1 MSEELERLRATV
13 RELEAELKSLH
24 QVDPQTKSLLEEVRA
39 EIEAKLHGP
48 AVGAPSREL
57 LSSRLSE
64 AAERMETT
72 HPNLFGMVARLAD
85 ALAQLGI

>member
-24 QVDPQTKSLLEEVRA
+24 QVDPQTKYLLEEVRA
-39 EIEAKLHGP
+39 EIEAKLHGSAAESP
-48 AVGAPSREL
+48 AREL
-57 LSSRLSE
+57 LSTRLSA

-72 HPNLFGMVARLAD
+72 HPTLFGLVTRLAD